1 MATEYEDVDD
11 VVVINAPAQGPQGPQ
26 GDEGAVGPPGPQ
38 GIPGPRGATGP
49 IGPTGNASTIPG
61 AQGPQGDQGPVGPT
75 GSQGPQ
81 GQQGVKG
88 DTGDVGPIGPQG
100 NVGPAG
106 PQGPIGNTGS
116 QGPQGA
122 KGDTGDVR
130 PAGPKG
136 DKGDP
141 GATGPQGPI
150 GNTGP
155 QGPVGPVPEAPT
167 DGGLY
172 GRQSSGWTAVPAPPA
187 PATVAPVMDGTA
199 AVGAATKYARED
211 HIHPTDT
218 SRAAASAIPAAATA
232 AEFIAN
238 TLGTG
243 KMVTPGTAWAAAAAI
258 LVTAGT
264 TFTPDLSAAIDFQM
278 TLQSATCTLSN
289 PTNPKV
295 GQKGLLYLL
304 QDATGGRVVS
314 SWGTA
319 YKFPGGTKPVLS
331 TGANAV
337 DVIAYTVLSSTQV
350 LCTFSAGFA

>member
-26 GDEGAVGPPGPQ
+26 GDEGALGPPGPQ

-61 AQGPQGDQGPVGPT
+61 PQGPQGDQGPPGPT

-88 DTGDVGPIGPQG
+88 DTGDVGPVGPQG
-100 NVGPAG
+100 DVGPVG

-116 QGPQGA
+116 QGPQGV
-122 KGDTGDVR
+122 KGDTGDTG
-130 PAGPKG
+130 PQGPKG
-136 DKGDP
+136 DKGDI

-172 GRQSSGWTAVPAPPA
+172 GRQSSGWSPVPAPPA

-232 AEFIAN
+232 AEYLAN
-238 TLGTG
+238 SAPT
-243 KMVTPGTAWAAAAAI
+243 KMLTSGATWGAAATVQLVDAA
-258 LVTAGT
+258 T
-264 TFTPDLSAAIDFQM
+264 TTPDFNVGLDFFWPIAAAGR
-278 TLQSATCTLSN
+278 TLAN
-289 PTNPKV
+289 PTNAKS
-295 GQKGLLYLL
+295 GQKGLILIN
-304 QDATGGRVVS
+304 QDATGGRTITG
-314 SWGTA
+314 WGSA
-319 YKFPGGTKPVLS
+319 WKFPGGTKPVLS
-331 TGANAV
+331 TAAGAL
-337 DVIAYTVLSSTQV
+337 DVISYMVYTPTYIVCS
-350 LCTFSAGFA
+350 FSAGFA